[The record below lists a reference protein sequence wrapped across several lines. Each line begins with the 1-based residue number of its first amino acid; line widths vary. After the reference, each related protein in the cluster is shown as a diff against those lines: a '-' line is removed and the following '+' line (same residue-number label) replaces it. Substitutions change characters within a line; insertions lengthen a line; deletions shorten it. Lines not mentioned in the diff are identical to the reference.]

1 MDSIHLSPRL
11 KAVADFVPL
20 NARLADIGSDH
31 AYLPVNLLLNDKI
44 SHAIV
49 GEVAKGPLDNAH
61 HELKKRHLLA
71 HADVRLANGL
81 AAINE
86 TDNVDTVTIAGMGG
100 ILISNILNAGKKQ
113 KKTFKTLVLQPNTD
127 EQIVRRW
134 LAAQDYQIIA
144 ETIVQEESHFY
155 EIIAAV
161 VGEQQQQ
168 LSDLDLIFGPY
179 LRVEKT
185 ATFVAKWQKE
195 SDRITLI
202 FDQLKAAGKSDTD
215 AYRQWQLRYNQIQAV
230 IS

>member
-61 HELKKRHLLA
+61 HELKKRHLLER
-71 HADVRLANGL
+71 ADVRLASGL
-81 AAINE
+81 AAIND

-100 ILISNILNAGKKQ
+100 ILISNILNAGKQ
-113 KKTFKTLVLQPNTD
+113 QEKTFKTLVLQPNTD

-134 LAAQDYQIIA
+134 LTTQDYQIID
-144 ETIVQEESHFY
+144 ETIIQEESHFY

-161 VGEQQQQ
+161 VGEQQ
-168 LSDLDLIFGPY
+168 LSELDLIFGPY

-195 SDRITLI
+195 SERIALI
-202 FDQLKAAGKSDTD
+202 FNQLKAAGKSDTD
-215 AYRQWQLRYNQIQAV
+215 TYRQWQLRYNQIQAV

>member
-61 HELKKRHLLA
+61 HELKKRHLLER
-71 HADVRLANGL
+71 ADVRLASGL
-81 AAINE
+81 AAIND

-113 KKTFKTLVLQPNTD
+113 EKTFKTLVLQPNTD

-161 VGEQQQQ
+161 VGEQQ

-195 SDRITLI
+195 SERIALI
-202 FDQLKAAGKSDTD
+202 FKQLQAAGKSDTD
-215 AYRQWQLRYNQIQAV
+215 TYRQWQLRYNQIQAV

>member
-11 KAVADFVPL
+11 NAVADFVPL

-61 HELKKRHLLA
+61 HELKKRHLLER
-71 HADVRLANGL
+71 ADVRLASGL
-81 AAINE
+81 AAIND

-100 ILISNILNAGKKQ
+100 ILISNILNAGKQ
-113 KKTFKTLVLQPNTD
+113 QEKTFKTLVLQPNTD

-134 LAAQDYQIIA
+134 LTTQHYQIID

-161 VGEQQQQ
+161 VGEQQ

-195 SDRITLI
+195 SERIALI
-202 FDQLKAAGKSDTD
+202 FKQLQAAGKSDTD
-215 AYRQWQLRYNQIQAV
+215 TYRQWQLRYNQIQAV